1 LEALRIEKFRR
12 RVTAG
17 SRPSFFGTKSSYL
30 RYCSDIYA
38 LKHSIYRESTALY
51 RSNNEGIANG
61 IGIKNKDEKKKTNNK
76 ELLIS

>member
-17 SRPSFFGTKSSYL
+17 SRPSFFGTKSFYL

-61 IGIKNKDEKKKTNNK
+61 IGIKREYIKTKDFNDERK
-76 ELLIS
+76 

>member
-1 LEALRIEKFRR
+1 EKFRR

-17 SRPSFFGTKSSYL
+17 SRPSFFGTKSFYL

-61 IGIKNKDEKKKTNNK
+61 IGIKREYIKTKDFNDERK
-76 ELLIS
+76 